1 MQSQQQLEQVLG
13 RKGEEDAAPSGQG
26 PVCPVSGEG
35 TVPLLFTFSVH
46 GFFFF
51 WTNRNLVFLY
61 C

>member
-1 MQSQQQLEQVLG
+1 MMQSQQQLEQVLG
-13 RKGEEDAAPSGQG
+13 RKGEEDAAPLGQD

-51 WTNRNLVFLY
+51 D
-61 C
+61 